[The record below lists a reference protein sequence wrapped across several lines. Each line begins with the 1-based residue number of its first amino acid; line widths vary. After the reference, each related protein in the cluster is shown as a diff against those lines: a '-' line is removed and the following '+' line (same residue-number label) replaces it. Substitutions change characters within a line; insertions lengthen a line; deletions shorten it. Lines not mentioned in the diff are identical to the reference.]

1 MIIIGG
7 GQNTKIVTIMASF
20 CIGHG
25 ERENRKNK
33 VNRALES
40 KAESPVEYK
49 KVLIKKGPISFETSL
64 KELEEDYAS
73 KPEWKVIADGGVLS
87 VPVEEFR
94 MSNLPKPRHSGHVDF
109 GKKRGEKAGYLIE
122 SYSVGQTVSNL
133 KDEILK
139 KYISEKE
146 RVKASGKS
154 NTTAEINAQAWA
166 TKLPEF
172 LALQRWLDIQAEIKV
187 KKALEQMMVNM
198 KTPALIIR
206 SLSLRAVSALKDLGL
221 RLSGEAEIDL
231 VLAFVSGVFL
241 HVVIFEVKRAD
252 TYPWSTSR
260 AAPSRQAVN
269 KAELQLTKDVD
280 IMMDI
285 LAGTPPGQVIIRT
298 LACFPDVSTSD
309 LQTIFCSSCL
319 ENVIICQED
328 LSDLSLLQEKVQV
341 LDKPNPATRDGM
353 KSLLSL
359 SARCLSH
366 QSLLHVG
373 YREVHDKAMLVTGRH
388 KYNLE
393 SVDSKMMQKEYV
405 VASPQLQQVIAI
417 FTASATARHLVLEG
431 SAGTGKTLVAL
442 QVANSL
448 IESASDSCE
457 MEGEEP
463 LLVVTVHK
471 QERSD
476 PIMK

>member
-94 MSNLPKPRHSGHVDF
+94 MSNLPKPRQSGHVDF
-109 GKKRGEKAGYLIE
+109 GKKRGKKAGYLIE

-139 KYISEKE
+139 KCISEKE

-172 LALQRWLDIQAEIKV
+172 LALQQWLDIQAEIKV

-252 TYPWSTSR
+252 TYPLSRSR

-280 IMMDI
+280 I

-298 LACFPDVSTSD
+298 LACFPDASSSD

-405 VASPQLQQVIAI
+405 VASPQQQQVIAS
-417 FTASATARHLVLEG
+417 FTASATARHLLLEG

-442 QVANSL
+442 QAG
-448 IESASDSCE
+448 DQQ
-457 MEGEEP
+457 P
-463 LLVVTVHK
+463 H
-471 QERSD
+471 
-476 PIMK
+476 

>member
-1 MIIIGG
+1 MTIIGG
-7 GQNTKIVTIMASF
+7 EQNTKIATIMASF

-49 KVLIKKGPISFETSL
+49 KVLIKKGPISLETSL

-94 MSNLPKPRHSGHVDF
+94 MSNLPKPRQSGHVDF
-109 GKKRGEKAGYLIE
+109 GKKRGKKAGYLIE

-172 LALQRWLDIQAEIKV
+172 LALQQWLDIQAEIKV

-241 HVVIFEVKRAD
+241 HVVICEVKRAD

-280 IMMDI
+280 IMMGV

-298 LACFPDVSTSD
+298 LACFPDVSSSD
-309 LQTIFCSSCL
+309 LQTVLYPSCL
-319 ENVIICQED
+319 QTVIVC
-328 LSDLSLLQEKVQV
+328 
-341 LDKPNPATRDGM
+341 
-353 KSLLSL
+353 
-359 SARCLSH
+359 
-366 QSLLHVG
+366 
-373 YREVHDKAMLVTGRH
+373 
-388 KYNLE
+388 
-393 SVDSKMMQKEYV
+393 
-405 VASPQLQQVIAI
+405 
-417 FTASATARHLVLEG
+417 
-431 SAGTGKTLVAL
+431 
-442 QVANSL
+442 
-448 IESASDSCE
+448 
-457 MEGEEP
+457 
-463 LLVVTVHK
+463 
-471 QERSD
+471 
-476 PIMK
+476 